1 MKRKILQELI
11 DWKNKDNRAPL
22 LLYGARQV
30 GKTYIALEFGRDYF
44 GNTIYLNF
52 EDSQGLAAIFE
63 RDFDIPRILREIS
76 AKTGESIIPGQTLL
90 IFDEIQACE
99 RALTSLKYFC
109 EKAPEYHVIGAGS
122 LLGIAVNRNQYSFPV
137 GKVEI
142 KTMLPLDFEE
152 FLTAI
157 GKDKMAEL
165 IRKSYEEFIEFS
177 LHEDAM
183 ELYRRY
189 LIIGGMPKA
198 VQDYID
204 TRDFNFVMSTQ
215 KTLNDSY
222 IADMAKYSSAGET
235 TRTLAAW
242 NSIPAQLAKENKKFQ
257 YKVIKSGARAYDYAP
272 AIDWLNAAGMINRC
286 ELVREG
292 KLPLSA
298 YVDSGSLK
306 VYMMDTGLLC
316 SKSEVPPIAI
326 LSSTPAIDG
335 FKGALTENYVI
346 QSLVANGITPFYW
359 TSGSSA
365 EVDFVFQDNNGCI
378 IPVEVKSAEHVRSRS
393 LRKFIEEYS
402 SPFAYRISGKN
413 FGSEN
418 GIRSVPLYA
427 AFCIEK

>member
-215 KTLNDSY
+215 K
-222 IADMAKYSSAGET
+222 
-235 TRTLAAW
+235 
-242 NSIPAQLAKENKKFQ
+242 
-257 YKVIKSGARAYDYAP
+257 
-272 AIDWLNAAGMINRC
+272 
-286 ELVREG
+286 
-292 KLPLSA
+292 
-298 YVDSGSLK
+298 
-306 VYMMDTGLLC
+306 
-316 SKSEVPPIAI
+316 
-326 LSSTPAIDG
+326 
-335 FKGALTENYVI
+335 
-346 QSLVANGITPFYW
+346 
-359 TSGSSA
+359 
-365 EVDFVFQDNNGCI
+365 
-378 IPVEVKSAEHVRSRS
+378 H
-393 LRKFIEEYS
+393 
-402 SPFAYRISGKN
+402 
-413 FGSEN
+413 
-418 GIRSVPLYA
+418 
-427 AFCIEK
+427 

>member
-306 VYMMDTGLLC
+306 VYMIDTLFLC

-335 FKGALTENYVI
+335 FKGALTENYVM

>member
-165 IRKSYEEFIEFS
+165 IRKSYE
-177 LHEDAM
+177 
-183 ELYRRY
+183 
-189 LIIGGMPKA
+189 
-198 VQDYID
+198 
-204 TRDFNFVMSTQ
+204 
-215 KTLNDSY
+215 
-222 IADMAKYSSAGET
+222 
-235 TRTLAAW
+235 
-242 NSIPAQLAKENKKFQ
+242 
-257 YKVIKSGARAYDYAP
+257 
-272 AIDWLNAAGMINRC
+272 
-286 ELVREG
+286 
-292 KLPLSA
+292 
-298 YVDSGSLK
+298 
-306 VYMMDTGLLC
+306 
-316 SKSEVPPIAI
+316 
-326 LSSTPAIDG
+326 
-335 FKGALTENYVI
+335 
-346 QSLVANGITPFYW
+346 
-359 TSGSSA
+359 
-365 EVDFVFQDNNGCI
+365 
-378 IPVEVKSAEHVRSRS
+378 
-393 LRKFIEEYS
+393 
-402 SPFAYRISGKN
+402 
-413 FGSEN
+413 
-418 GIRSVPLYA
+418 
-427 AFCIEK
+427 